1 MYYNY
6 HGIAKRLILDG
17 KLKGYT
23 FVDSYNGIS
32 PALVLYFE
40 GHSPMPIRD
49 YAWEQ
54 YIDLLIAYSDE
65 RRTPIKDED
74 DKK

>member
-17 KLKGYT
+17 KLKGYR

-54 YIDLLIAYSDE
+54 YIDLLIAYTDDS
-65 RRTPIKDED
+65 RTPIKKE